1 MLSIYQGSVMFRT
14 QTEEWCSCIGDIV
27 KNNSEACVW
36 FINFLAGERG
46 KGYVR
51 YGFRVILQ
59 HMLWV

>member
-1 MLSIYQGSVMFRT
+1 MFRT

-27 KNNSEACVW
+27 KINSEACLW

>member
-1 MLSIYQGSVMFRT
+1 MFRT

-27 KNNSEACVW
+27 KNNSEACLW